1 MAGLSDQVVSLLEPH
16 IGKIMAKASVKTQC
30 KKIGITP
37 EQLSSAHLKEFT
49 EQLESGLVVFVGNE
63 KAEVIIKKI
72 EQMK

>member
-16 IGKIMAKASVKTQC
+16 IGKTMAQASVKTQC

-37 EQLSSAHLKEFT
+37 EQLSSAHLNEFT
-49 EQLESGLVVFVGNE
+49 KYLQAGLNLFVGNE
-63 KAEVIIKKI
+63 KAELITKKI